1 MKRNITVT
9 PLSGVT
15 LSGRNHQ
22 WIRSMNCV
30 GQFRAFDVSTE
41 RDVGTISDMAES
53 MASPQARADY
63 WNAVHDGA
71 DEKTRSWYQNQPVMT
86 FRLLDELGVRSNAS
100 VIDVGGGASNLVDQL
115 LAKHFT
121 DITVLDVSSE
131 AIEAARQRVGADPHV
146 TWLVGDL
153 LTWTSDRRYDVWHD
167 RAVFHFMSGEQI
179 DVYRSVLLRTLAAHG
194 AVILATFAPGRPGP
208 LFRASSSALRPRRT
222 R

>member
-15 LSGRNHQ
+15 LFGRNHQ
-22 WIRSMNCV
+22 WIRSMNYV

-131 AIEAARQRVGADPHV
+131 AIEAARQRVGTDPHV

-179 DVYRSVLLRTLAAHG
+179 DVLSLIHISEPTRQAEISY
-194 AVILATFAPGRPGP
+194 AVFCLKKQN
-208 LFRASSSALRPRRT
+208 
-222 R
+222 